1 MEELK
6 PTPKAAR
13 NYMYTIF
20 IQNQIYQNI
29 HDMPDKNNLKDDY
42 EAHNNHMVAMYEQGH
57 IGFLAHQMEECPKTK
72 RLHLQGYVEF
82 PKMTTLKQ
90 AKAILGDTTTHLER
104 RRGSQEDA
112 LTYCTKLESR
122 VPFLQPFIIG
132 EKTKQGKR
140 NDLKRAYE
148 MLKEKKKLSEV
159 IEEIPHMIRY
169 TKQLK
174 DVQTM
179 LVEPRDRNEP
189 MYVEV
194 IIGTPGSGKTR
205 SVYDKEPEV
214 YTVPIQQSNSVWFDG
229 YQGQEAVLFDDFYG
243 GIKYSNMLQLLDR
256 YPIQV
261 PIKGG
266 YVNWRPKRIYITS
279 NKDIETWYGSDIP
292 ALKRRI
298 NQIHYQ
304 GSISEVVGNTIPLPK
319 TT

>member
-1 MEELK
+1 
-6 PTPKAAR
+6 
-13 NYMYTIF
+13 
-20 IQNQIYQNI
+20 
-29 HDMPDKNNLKDDY
+29 
-42 EAHNNHMVAMYEQGH
+42 
-57 IGFLAHQMEECPKTK
+57 
-72 RLHLQGYVEF
+72 
-82 PKMTTLKQ
+82 
-90 AKAILGDTTTHLER
+90 
-104 RRGSQEDA
+104 
-112 LTYCTKLESR
+112 
-122 VPFLQPFIIG
+122 
-132 EKTKQGKR
+132 
-140 NDLKRAYE
+140 
-148 MLKEKKKLSEV
+148 
-159 IEEIPHMIRY
+159 MIRY